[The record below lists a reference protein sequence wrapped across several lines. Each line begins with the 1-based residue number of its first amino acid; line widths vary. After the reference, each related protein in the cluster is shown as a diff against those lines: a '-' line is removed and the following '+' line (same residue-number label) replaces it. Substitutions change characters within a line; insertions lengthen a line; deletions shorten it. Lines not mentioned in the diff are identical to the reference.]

1 MANNPYVNKVIY
13 DGNTVMD
20 LTGLTIMADK
30 VARGYTTHNS
40 AGNVIIGTAPDAQ
53 AIAYV
58 MNARVD
64 LELPSDIA
72 RVVGTNLIIDEK
84 E

>member
-1 MANNPYVNKVIY
+1 MAVNKVIY

-20 LTGLTIMADK
+20 LTGLTITADK

-53 AIAYV
+53 AIAYGDFQ
-58 MNARVD
+58 RVE

-72 RVVGTNLIIDEK
+72 QVVGTNLILAERGN
-84 E
+84 

>member
-1 MANNPYVNKVIY
+1 MAINKVIY

-20 LTGLTIMADK
+20 LTGLTITADK
-30 VARGYTTHNS
+30 VAQGYTTHNS
-40 AGNVIIGTAPDAQ
+40 AGEVITGTAVGNVV
-53 AIAYV
+53 YV
-58 MNARVD
+58 RNARVD
-64 LELPSDIA
+64 LELPTDIA